1 MSHLY
6 HGSGY
11 KHPELKP
18 GIMHSGELQ
27 KWDKTESNEWLYATT
42 LMEEAIAQG
51 FASVIEKH
59 WQLSRFQ
66 SSEDLITIIVDGPLP
81 SLKELQGLMVYLYK
95 IDWDTSVW
103 VKVDNMHNGMTNEYK
118 TKSVIGPKMID
129 SCEPVDLVGWLKGK
143 RVEIKGKSASMR
155 W

>member
-27 KWDKTESNEWLYATT
+27 QWDKTESNEWLYATT

-59 WQLSRFQ
+59 WELARYQ
-66 SSEDLITIIVDGPLP
+66 SFKDTITIIIDGPLP
-81 SLKELQGLMVYLYK
+81 SMRELQALQVYMYK
-95 IDWDTSVW
+95 IDWDTTLW
-103 VKVDNMHNGMTNEYK
+103 VRVDNLHNGMSNEYK

-129 SCEPVDLVGWLKGK
+129 SCEAVDMANWLKGK
-143 RVEIKGKSASMR
+143 KIEIKAKAASMR

>member
-27 KWDKTESNEWLYATT
+27 KWDQTESNEYLYATT

-51 FASVIEKH
+51 FASCIEKDYK
-59 WQLSRFQ
+59 LSRYQ
-66 SSEDLITIIVDGPLP
+66 SAGDTITIYIDGPVP
-81 SLKELQGLMVYLYK
+81 SLRELSGLTMYLYK
-95 IDWDTSVW
+95 IDWDKSIW
-103 VKVDNMHNGMTNEYK
+103 VKVDNLHNGMNNEYK
-118 TKSVIGPKMID
+118 TKSVIPAGMID
-129 SCEPVDLVGWLKGK
+129 SCEKVDLVGWLKGK
-143 RVEIKGKSASMR
+143 KVEIKGKSASMR

>member
-1 MSHLY
+1 MPHLY

-11 KHPELKP
+11 KQPELKP

-27 KWDKTESNEWLYATT
+27 QWDKTESNEYLYATT

-51 FASVIEKH
+51 LASVIEKY
-59 WQLSRFQ
+59 WKLARYQ
-66 SSEDLITIIVDGPLP
+66 SSGDSITIIVDGPLP
-81 SLKELQGLMVYLYK
+81 SLKEIQALTVYLYT

-103 VKVDNMHNGMTNEYK
+103 VRVDNLHNGMTNEYK
-118 TKSVIGPKMID
+118 TKQVIGSKMID
-129 SCEPVDLVGWLKGK
+129 SCEAVDLKKWLDGK
-143 RVEIKGKSASMR
+143 KVVIKGKSASMR

>member
-27 KWDKTESNEWLYATT
+27 QWDKIESNEWLYATT

-59 WQLSRFQ
+59 WNLARFQ
-66 SSEDLITIIVDGPLP
+66 SAGDGITIIIDGPLP
-81 SLKELQGLMVYLYK
+81 SLRELQALTVYLYK
-95 IDWDTSVW
+95 IDWDPSIWTL
-103 VKVDNMHNGMTNEYK
+103 VDNMHNGMTNEYK
-118 TKSVIGPKMID
+118 TKQVIGPKSID
-129 SCEPVDLVGWLKGK
+129 SCEAVDLKKWLANKK
-143 RVEIKGKSASMR
+143 IEIKGKSASMR

>member
-1 MSHLY
+1 MPHLY

-42 LMEEAIAQG
+42 LMEEAVAQG

-59 WQLSRFQ
+59 WNLSRYQ
-66 SSEDLITIIVDGPLP
+66 SHGDTVVVIIDGPLP
-81 SLKELQGLMVYLYK
+81 SQRELEALQVYLYK
-95 IDWDTSVW
+95 IDWDTNLW
-103 VKVDNMHNGMTNEYK
+103 AKVDNMHNGMTNEYK
-118 TKSVIGPKMID
+118 TKSVIGAKMID
-129 SCEPVDLVGWLKGK
+129 SCTLVDLKGWLGGK
-143 RVEIKGKSASMR
+143 KLEVKAKTASMR

>member
-27 KWDKTESNEWLYATT
+27 QWDKTESNEYLYATT

-51 FASVIEKH
+51 LASVIEKH
-59 WQLSRFQ
+59 WNLARYQ
-66 SSEDLITIIVDGPLP
+66 SAGDSITVIVDGPLP
-81 SLKELQGLMVYLYK
+81 TLRELQALTVYLYR
-95 IDWDTSVW
+95 IHWDKATW
-103 VKVDNMHNGMTNEYK
+103 VLVDNLHNGMSNEYK
-118 TKSVIGPKMID
+118 TKQVIGPKMIE
-129 SCEPVDLVGWLKGK
+129 SCEAVNLSDWLKGK
-143 RVEIKGKSASMR
+143 KIEIKAKSASMR

>member
-59 WQLSRFQ
+59 WDLSRFQ
-66 SSEDLITIIVDGPLP
+66 SASNEITITIDGPLP
-81 SLKELQGLMVYLYK
+81 SERELQSLQVYLYK
-95 IDWDTSVW
+95 IDWDQTMW
-103 VKVDNMHNGMTNEYK
+103 VKVDNLHNGMSNEYK
-118 TKSVIGPKMID
+118 TKSVIGSKMID
-129 SCEPVDLVGWLKGK
+129 SCELVDLKDWLKGK
-143 RVEIKGKSASMR
+143 KVTVKGKSATMR

>member
-11 KHPELKP
+11 KQPELKP

-27 KWDKTESNEWLYATT
+27 RWDKTESNEFLYATT

-51 FASVIEKH
+51 LASVIEKH
-59 WQLSRFQ
+59 WNLSRYQ
-66 SSEDLITIIVDGPLP
+66 SSGDTITIIVDGPLP
-81 SLKELQGLMVYLYK
+81 SLKELQALTVYLYK
-95 IDWDTSVW
+95 IHWEKSVW
-103 VKVDNMHNGMTNEYK
+103 VLVDNLHNGMSNEYK
-118 TKSVIGPKMID
+118 TKQVIGGKMIE
-129 SCEPVDLVGWLKGK
+129 SCEPVDLSNWLKHK
-143 RVEIKGKSASMR
+143 KIEIKGKTAAMR